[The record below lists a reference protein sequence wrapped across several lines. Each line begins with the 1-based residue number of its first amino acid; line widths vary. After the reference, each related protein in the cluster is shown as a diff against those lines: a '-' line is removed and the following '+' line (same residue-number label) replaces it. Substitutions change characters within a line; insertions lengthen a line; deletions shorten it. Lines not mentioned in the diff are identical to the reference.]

1 MDKALVIEGRTI
13 IIDGVTL
20 LVEQTPTE
28 DFVQKLKPIKRA
40 FLEERIAVLKEFLD
54 SEPSGPFKHNLV
66 RL

>member
-28 DFVQKLKPIKRA
+28 EYVQKLTPIKRA
-40 FLEERIAVLKEFLD
+40 FFEERIAVLKEFLD